1 MDTATLLGQA
11 GAGSGDVELTWDL
24 PGFYDPVGSLAA
36 EMAFLRYFRVSPLPR
51 CHPSIPVLTH
61 DSFWECLRPLPRA
74 SYLVSGLGRGE
85 RLKKPS
91 WELWRSGMEQA

>member
-36 EMAFLRYFRVSPLPR
+36 EMAFLRYFCGSPHPR
-51 CHPSIPVLTH
+51 CYPFYPGL
-61 DSFWECLRPLPRA
+61 DS
-74 SYLVSGLGRGE
+74 
-85 RLKKPS
+85 
-91 WELWRSGMEQA
+91 